1 MIDMTEIIIEIALV
15 GLNVLVLWDYFRSRK
30 KVEGIQKKMPEYIQG
45 ISVFNTSIPVKKE
58 DKRSKIADGGYTSL
72 QNNNEVKCWEEEC
85 FGDKYDHDKLRRAA
99 EEAMRIKEQNRCEM
113 DGNKKKVKIN
123 GADNGLKV
131 VLDLIDLFT

>member
-1 MIDMTEIIIEIALV
+1 MTKIVIEVTLV
-15 GLNVLVLWDYFRSRK
+15 GLNILVLWDYFRSRK
-30 KVEGIQKKMPEYIQG
+30 KVEEFQKKKPTYIQG
-45 ISVFNTSIPVKKE
+45 ISSSNTSIPVKLE

-72 QNNNEVKCWEEEC
+72 QNNNEVKCWEQEC

-113 DGNKKKVKIN
+113 SGNKKRVKIDR
-123 GADNGLKV
+123 ADNSLKA